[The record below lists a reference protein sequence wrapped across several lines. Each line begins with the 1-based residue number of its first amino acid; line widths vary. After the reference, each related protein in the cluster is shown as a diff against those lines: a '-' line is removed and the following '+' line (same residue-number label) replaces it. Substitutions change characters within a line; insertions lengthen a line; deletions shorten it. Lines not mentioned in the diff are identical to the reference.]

1 MASRCALVA
10 GATGLVGGHV
20 VERLVESADKG
31 RVVVLVRKKTEKL
44 PAEVDQ
50 KVVDYD
56 ALDPAPFAGVD
67 DVYLCLGT
75 TIRKAGSED
84 AFRKVDHD
92 YTVAVASAAK
102 AAGATR
108 CAIVSAIGASPDA
121 PSFYY
126 RVKGETDRDVEAIG
140 FDDLVIARPSFL
152 VGDRQE
158 NRPGERVGIAMTKAL
173 GFALVGG
180 LRKYRVIGAK
190 QVARAM
196 VAALPNAGKRRI
208 LEHDAIVDL
217 SR

>member
-1 MASRCALVA
+1 MASGCSLVA

-20 VERLVESADKG
+20 VERLLENGAN
-31 RVVVLVRKKTEKL
+31 RVVVLVRKKTDTL
-44 PAEVDQ
+44 PAEVEQ

-56 ALDPAPFAGVD
+56 ALDPAIFAGVD

-75 TIRKAGSED
+75 TIKKAGSED

-92 YTVAVASAAK
+92 YTLAVASTAK
-102 AAGATR
+102 AAGAKR
-108 CAIVSAIGASPDA
+108 CALVSAIGASPKA

-126 RVKGETDRDVEAIG
+126 RVKGETDRDVEALG

-158 NRPGERVGIAMTKAL
+158 NRPGERVGIAVTKAL

-180 LRKYRVIGAK
+180 WSKYRVVEAK
-190 QVARAM
+190 NVARAL
-196 VAALPNAGKRRI
+196 VAALPDAGKLRI
-208 LEHDAIVDL
+208 LEHDAIVEL